1 MIYPVSVAVGFVYKK
16 IIKPV
21 LFRFKPDTVH
31 DRMVA
36 SSFWL
41 SRRHML
47 LKFIHLLLS
56 YDSPRLRQKL
66 HGITFPNVVGL
77 TAGLDKNAEM
87 PAVCAAVGFG
97 MVEVGTMTI
106 QPCDGNPRPWFHRLK
121 KTKSLAVYAGLA
133 NHGIEA
139 NLKRLHTYDPKL
151 WKRLVLNVS
160 VGKTNCP
167 ENADDRLGIAD
178 NVRGVQRVL
187 SEGLAQMVTVNISC
201 PNTFGGE
208 PFTDPKR
215 LNMLMKEIA
224 KLQPNVP
231 FSVKLPIDK
240 PWNEFEQLLKILRAY
255 PFVKFVTIGNLAK
268 DKDKI
273 AFKDEL
279 PAGLKGKF
287 SGKPT
292 WELSNNLI
300 ARTYEHYGH
309 RFTIIGV
316 GGVFSPQDAYYKIEL
331 GASLVELATGMIF
344 EGPQLIGQINR
355 YIDNKLTS
363 NGQTLQQLIGS
374 KAGR

>member
-1 MIYPVSVAVGFVYKK
+1 
-16 IIKPV
+16 
-21 LFRFKPDTVH
+21 
-31 DRMVA
+31 
-36 SSFWL
+36 
-41 SRRHML
+41 ML
-47 LKFIHLLLS
+47 LG
-56 YDSPRLRQKL
+56 YESPRLTQTL
-66 HGITFPNVVGL
+66 HGITFHNVVGL

-87 PAVCAAVGFG
+87 PAVCGAVGFG

-106 QPCDGNPRPWFHRLK
+106 QPSSGNPRPWFYRLK

-133 NHGIEA
+133 NHGIEE
-139 NLKRLHTYDPKL
+139 NLSRLGQYKPDL
-151 WKRLVLNVS
+151 WKQLVLNIS
-160 VGKTNCP
+160 IGKTNCP
-167 ENADDRLGIAD
+167 DNADDRRGIAD
-178 NVRGVQRVL
+178 NVQGIERVL
-187 SEGLAQMVTVNISC
+187 HEVIAQMITINISC

-215 LNMLMKEIA
+215 LKLLMGA
-224 KLQPNVP
+224 VSKLRPAIP

-240 PWNEFEQLLKILRAY
+240 PWEEFEQLLKVLSQY

-273 AFKDEL
+273 DFKDVV
-279 PAGLKGKF
+279 PPDLKGKF

-300 ARTYEHYGH
+300 ARTYEHYGQ

-316 GGVFSPQDAYYKIEL
+316 GGVFSPHDAYHKIEL
-331 GASLVELATGMIF
+331 GASLLELATGMVF

-355 YIDNKLTS
+355 YIDNRLTS